1 MKGGKNRWREEKRK
15 KRSGEGEGEIET
27 KIDGEKKK
35 NRSGGVEG
43 EIGEGDARM
52 GEGEGVGWAGLRELR
67 DRGV

>member
-1 MKGGKNRWREEKRK
+1 MERKKKEKEIGRRGGRDRDKNRWRE
-15 KRSGEGEGEIET
+15 
-27 KIDGEKKK
+27 KK

-43 EIGEGDARM
+43 EIGEGGARM